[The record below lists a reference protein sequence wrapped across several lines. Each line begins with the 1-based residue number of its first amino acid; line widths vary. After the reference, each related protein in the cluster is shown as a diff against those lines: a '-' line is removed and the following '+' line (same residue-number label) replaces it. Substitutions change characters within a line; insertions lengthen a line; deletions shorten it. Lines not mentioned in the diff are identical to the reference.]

1 MKVEWIPMSEKAEKE
16 IKPPAPAKNYMPEWY
31 KRLPPFK
38 SGNRPRWDKNT
49 FSANS
54 TAKLCMPFFDTFVTG
69 YIQET
74 WVDIIVEKDG
84 HGGVVLNQSKP
95 DLPIFNVRDNNETY
109 SGPEEF
115 YSGDNYVWMTQWEP
129 KTPKGWSTLY
139 MHPMNQFDLPFLTV
153 NGVMD
158 TDVWWQGGGLPFYIK
173 RGFEG
178 IIPKGTPMYQI
189 VFFKRENWSS
199 EFAKYDY
206 DRQIQL
212 DNKVRTRMHSA
223 YKKLIWV
230 KKNYE

>member
-1 MKVEWIPMSEKAEKE
+1 MKVEWVPMSEKAERE
-16 IKPPAPAKNYMPEWY
+16 INPPAPAKNYMPDWY

-38 SGNRPRWDKNT
+38 SGNRPRWDEST

-84 HGGVVLNQSKP
+84 NGGVLLHQSKP
-95 DLPIFNVRDNNETY
+95 DLPIFNIRDNNEIY
-109 SGPEEF
+109 SGPSEF

-139 MHPMNQFDLPFLTV
+139 MHPMNQFDLPFFTI

-158 TDVWWQGGGLPFYIK
+158 TDLWWQGGGLPFYIK
-173 RGFEG
+173 KDFEG
-178 IIPKGTPMYQI
+178 IIPKGTPMYQM
-189 VFFKRENWSS
+189 VFFKRENWKSDFS
-199 EFAKYDY
+199 KYDY
-206 DRQIQL
+206 DRQLKL

-223 YKKLIWV
+223 YKRSIWV